1 MNLDDILGAAA
12 AASPGFAAVDGPAR
26 AAFLKAIAD
35 ELESIG
41 DAVVVTADRETHLGE
56 TRLRGELT
64 RTTNQLRMFADL
76 VTDASWQ
83 GARIDIGPPD
93 IRRMLIPLGPVAV
106 FGASN
111 FPLAFSVPGGDTASA
126 LAAGCPVVCK
136 AHPAHPD
143 TSELC
148 AAAIQRAVHSQRMPD
163 GVFALLTDTSVE
175 AGQRLVA
182 DDRVEAVAFTG
193 SLPAGRA
200 LYDLAASRARPIPV
214 YAEMG
219 SINPVFVLPGAA
231 AQRGEQIAAELA
243 DSITLGVGQFCTNP
257 GVTVALAGTLRQVLT
272 SAMADRPAGMMLT
285 TNIAEQ
291 YVRNLSALIAS
302 GPSLATGAV
311 GAGQPSLATVGAA
324 TFVDRPEL
332 HREVFG
338 PASLLVEAATDEE
351 LLAVARSLEG
361 QLTAT
366 VYATDEE
373 LAASAELIGT
383 LTQRVGRVIAN
394 GVPTG
399 VAVNRAIHHGGP
411 YPASTDARTSSVGTT
426 AIERFVRPV
435 CYQGFPDGALPPL
448 LRDANPL
455 GALRLVNGSLSTRS
469 VDRTSS

>member
-1 MNLDDILGAAA
+1 MTLDDLLDAAA
-12 AASPGFAAVDGPAR
+12 AAAPDYAAVDGAAR
-26 AAFLKAIAD
+26 SVFLAAIAD
-35 ELESIG
+35 GLESIG
-41 DAVVVTADRETHLGE
+41 DAVVGTADRETHLGE

-64 RTTNQLRMFADL
+64 RTTNQLRMFADV

-83 GARIDIGPPD
+83 GARIDTGPPD

-148 AAAIQRAVHSQRMPD
+148 TGAIQQAARSQRMPD

-175 AGQRLVA
+175 AGQRLVG

-200 LYDLAASRARPIPV
+200 LYDLAAGRPRPIPV

-231 AQRGEQIAAELA
+231 AERGEQIAAQLA

-257 GVTVALAGTLRQVLT
+257 GVIVTLAGTLRSALT
-272 SAMADRPAGMMLT
+272 AAIADRPAGMMLT
-285 TNIAEQ
+285 TSIADH
-291 YVRNLSALIAS
+291 YVHNLASLLES
-302 GPSLATGAV
+302 GPALATGAV
-311 GAGQPSLATVGAA
+311 GAGQPSLATVDAG
-324 TFVDRPEL
+324 TFVTRPEL
-332 HREVFG
+332 HHEIFG

-361 QLTAT
+361 QLTAA

-373 LAASAELIGT
+373 LAASAELIRV
-383 LTQRVGRVIAN
+383 LTERVGRVIAN

-399 VAVNRAIHHGGP
+399 VAVNHAIHHGGP
-411 YPASTDARTSSVGTT
+411 YPASTDARSSSVGTT

-435 CYQGFPDGALPPL
+435 CYQDLPDGALPPL
-448 LRDANPL
+448 LRDSNPL
-455 GALRLVNGSLSTRS
+455 GALRLVNGSLSTQPIE
-469 VDRTSS
+469 RT